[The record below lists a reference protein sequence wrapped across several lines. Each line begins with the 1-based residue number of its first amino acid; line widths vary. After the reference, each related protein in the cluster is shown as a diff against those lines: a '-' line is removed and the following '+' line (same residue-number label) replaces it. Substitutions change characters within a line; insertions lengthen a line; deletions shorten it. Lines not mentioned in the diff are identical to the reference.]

1 LREAIC
7 LLVCAGCARSQ
18 ISASDLQQVTRP
30 AFLGRIEE
38 NAGPAARVFQEDVTY
53 SEKLKRLDPKEADR
67 RLQLKL
73 ARSVTRFEV
82 SDRLRAVAFS
92 QLPKER
98 PWSSTIDPAA
108 VAGALES
115 FLVEH
120 VPANPPDYDL
130 LKPLGAD
137 AVVEFVVE
145 EYGMRSEKGH
155 SGVYALGHAR
165 LFLIDGATLW
175 HRSFKIDRAADQTLP
190 SLDPFEVAKEPERF
204 RAAGHR
210 IPSCRLQ
217 SLSSRARRPPRHRSR
232 ARSGWKSRPEAANLC
247 CWMDRREREAARFC
261 APRSPHH

>member
-1 LREAIC
+1 M
-7 LLVCAGCARSQ
+7 
-18 ISASDLQQVTRP
+18 TRP

-38 NAGPAARVFQEDVTY
+38 NAGPGAKVFREDATY
-53 SEKLKRLDPKEADR
+53 REKLKRLDPKEADR

-98 PWSSTIDPAA
+98 PWSNTIDPAA

-130 LKPLGAD
+130 LKALGAD

-145 EYGMRSEKGH
+145 EYGLRSEKGH
-155 SGVYALGHAR
+155 SGAYAIGHAR

-175 HRSFKIDRAADQTLP
+175 HRSFKIDHAADQALP
-190 SLDPFEVAKEPERF
+190 SLDPFEVAQEPERF
-204 RAAGHR
+204 RVELSAILDRLGLQLAKDLSPGDRSWHPELPASESLKPTP
-210 IPSCRLQ
+210 PS
-217 SLSSRARRPPRHRSR
+217 SETP
-232 ARSGWKSRPEAANLC
+232 K
-247 CWMDRREREAARFC
+247 
-261 APRSPHH
+261 

>member
-1 LREAIC
+1 M
-7 LLVCAGCARSQ
+7 
-18 ISASDLQQVTRP
+18 ASDLQQVTRP

-38 NAGPAARVFQEDVTY
+38 NAGPGARVFREDATY

-98 PWSSTIDPAA
+98 PWSSTVDPAA

-130 LKPLGAD
+130 LKALGAD

-145 EYGMRSEKGH
+145 EYGLRSSNGH
-155 SGVYALGHAR
+155 SGAYALGHAR
-165 LFLIDGATLW
+165 LFLIDGPTLW
-175 HRSFKIDRAADQTLP
+175 HRSFKVDHAADRTLP
-190 SLDPFEVAKEPERF
+190 SLDPFEAAKEPERF
-204 RAAGHR
+204 RVELSAILDQVALQLAKDLSPGDRSSHPELR
-210 IPSCRLQ
+210 ASEALKPPSPASQ
-217 SLSSRARRPPRHRSR
+217 TPR
-232 ARSGWKSRPEAANLC
+232 
-247 CWMDRREREAARFC
+247 
-261 APRSPHH
+261 

>member
-1 LREAIC
+1 M
-7 LLVCAGCARSQ
+7 
-18 ISASDLQQVTRP
+18 TRP

-38 NAGPAARVFQEDVTY
+38 NAGPAARVFREDVTY
-53 SEKLKRLDPKEADR
+53 REKLKRLDPKEADR

-73 ARSVTRFEV
+73 AGSVTRFEV

-98 PWSSTIDPAA
+98 PWSNTVDPAA

-130 LKPLGAD
+130 LKTLGAD

-145 EYGMRSEKGH
+145 EYGLRSEKGH
-155 SGVYALGHAR
+155 SGAYAVGHAR

-175 HRSFKIDRAADQTLP
+175 RRSFKIDRAADQTLP

-204 RAAGHR
+204 RVELSAILDQLG
-210 IPSCRLQ
+210 LQ
-217 SLSSRARRPPRHRSR
+217 LAKDLSPGDRSWHPELPTADSLKPPTPASQTP
-232 ARSGWKSRPEAANLC
+232 K
-247 CWMDRREREAARFC
+247 
-261 APRSPHH
+261 